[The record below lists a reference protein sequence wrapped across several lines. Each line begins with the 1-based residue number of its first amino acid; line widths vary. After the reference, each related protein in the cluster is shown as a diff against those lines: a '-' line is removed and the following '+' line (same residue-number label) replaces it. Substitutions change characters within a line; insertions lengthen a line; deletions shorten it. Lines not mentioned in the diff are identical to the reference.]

1 MRKALGQ
8 RGEEIAVQYL
18 QNRGYRILGRNFR
31 TRYGELDV
39 ICMKKD
45 VLVFVEVKT
54 RRSLAYGTAEEAL
67 TPAKI
72 EHIRKVALHYLNAH
86 PVKHKEIRFD
96 VITILMTNDEPK
108 LNHITAAF

>member
-8 RGEEIAVQYL
+8 QGEEIAVRYL
-18 QNRGYRILGRNFR
+18 QKEGYRILDRNFR

-45 VLVFVEVKT
+45 ILVFVEVKT
-54 RRSLAYGTAEEAL
+54 RRSETYGTAEEAL
-67 TPAKI
+67 TPNKI
-72 EHIRKVALHYLNAH
+72 EHIRKVALHYLNTR
-86 PVKHKEIRFD
+86 PVRHREIRFD
-96 VITILMTNDEPK
+96 VITILMTNHEPQ